1 MEDKLV
7 TCSRCG
13 SDACYEYK
21 QQGIN
26 VWSCMGCGFTSN
38 ELMINEG
45 DLVKETEEVMPEL
58 YKDIR
63 FVDSNNQ
70 VWYPTVI
77 NVTDK
82 GTVFVNG
89 TTKENWG
96 WAGIKV
102 TETTD
107 EEKEKL
113 KGAKYKSDPK
123 TLKTFNKDAFDE
135 ACAYIGLFDV

>member
-7 TCSRCG
+7 ICSICG

-21 QQGIN
+21 QQGII
-26 VWSCMGCGFTSN
+26 VWGCLGCGFTSN
-38 ELMINEG
+38 ELMINGGE
-45 DLVKETEEVMPEL
+45 LVKETEEVMPEL
-58 YKDIR
+58 YKDIKV
-63 FVDSNNQ
+63 VDDNNR

-77 NVTDK
+77 NIEDK
-82 GTVFVNG
+82 GTVFANG

-113 KGAKYKSDPK
+113 KGVKYKSDPK
-123 TLKTFNKDAFDE
+123 TLKTFGKDAFDE
-135 ACAYIGLFDV
+135 ACNYIGLFEI